1 MMKRILIIMMA
12 LLICVTAGMAEGEHK
27 GDRDNG
33 SINLLIEGIACMK
46 GDGVK
51 QDYDA
56 AMQRF
61 LVADKAENKK
71 AAWYVGLMYEQG
83 LGVEQDMDRVISL
96 YKEAAENG
104 SEDSAAAL
112 ERLNAE

>member
-1 MMKRILIIMMA
+1 MMKRIWMIVLA
-12 LLICVTAGMAEGEHK
+12 LLICATAGMAEGEHK

-71 AAWYVGLMYEQG
+71 ARYMGLMYAQG

-96 YKEAAENG
+96 YKEAAENS

>member
-1 MMKRILIIMMA
+1 M
-12 LLICVTAGMAEGEHK
+12 
-27 GDRDNG
+27 
-33 SINLLIEGIACMK
+33 
-46 GDGVK
+46 
-51 QDYDA
+51 
-56 AMQRF
+56 
-61 LVADKAENKK
+61 
-71 AAWYVGLMYEQG
+71 GLMYEQG

>member
-1 MMKRILIIMMA
+1 
-12 LLICVTAGMAEGEHK
+12 MAEGEHK

-71 AAWYVGLMYEQG
+71 ATRYVGLMYAQG
-83 LGVEQDMDRVISL
+83 LGVEQDVDHAIAL
-96 YKEAAENG
+96 YREAAKCG
-104 SEDSAAAL
+104 SEDAAAAL
-112 ERLNAE
+112 DRLNAE

>member
-1 MMKRILIIMMA
+1 MMKRIWMILLA
-12 LLICVTAGMAEGEHK
+12 LLICATADIAEGERK
-27 GDRDNG
+27 GGRDSG
-33 SINLLIEGIACMK
+33 SMNLLNEGIACMN
-46 GDGVK
+46 GDSVE

-71 AAWYVGLMYEQG
+71 ATRYVGLMYAQG